1 MTIFQ
6 VILLAVFLS
15 IFFYAF
21 RFRSV
26 LVERLL
32 LIVLALVGLLL
43 TLAPDSATLV
53 ANFLGVGRGTDLILY
68 IWILV
73 FIVKALRDQSKFR
86 EYDRLI
92 TDLVRQ
98 IALQNA
104 QPAAKE
110 EEE

>member
-1 MTIFQ
+1 MTYFQ
-6 VILLAVFLS
+6 MILLVVFLS

-21 RFRSV
+21 RFRSA

-32 LIVLALVGLLL
+32 LIVLALVGLVL
-43 TLAPDSATLV
+43 TLAPDSATMV

-73 FIVKALRDQSKFR
+73 FIIKALRDQAKFR
-86 EYDRLI
+86 EYDRRI

-98 IALQNA
+98 IALRDA
-104 QPAAKE
+104 RPAKE
-110 EEE
+110 EEK

>member
-26 LVERLL
+26 LTERLL
-32 LIVLALVGLLL
+32 LVGLAVVGFLL

-68 IWILV
+68 VWILV
-73 FIVKALRDQSKFR
+73 FIVKALSDQAKFR
-86 EYDRLI
+86 EYDRRI
-92 TDLVRQ
+92 TDLVRR

-104 QPAAKE
+104 QPVQEDE
-110 EEE
+110 E

>member
-6 VILLAVFLS
+6 LILLVVFLS

-21 RFRSV
+21 RFRSA

-32 LIVLALVGLLL
+32 LIVLALVGLAL

-68 IWILV
+68 VWILV
-73 FIVKALRDQSKFR
+73 FIVKALRDQAKFR
-86 EYDRLI
+86 EYDRRI

-98 IALQNA
+98 IALRDA
-104 QPAAKE
+104 QPAVE
-110 EEE
+110 EDE